1 MRLRWSNG
9 KSIFIKETMRLKTNF
24 DFRTE
29 QVGLA
34 LIGRDLSSITL
45 QLKQPPNESYRKSE
59 NENVSINTAVTNLS
73 TNSKTDL
80 NSPSSSGSSLSLTEN
95 ILKFQILQV
104 FPFTSESKK
113 MGIIVK
119 DNTSGEI
126 TFYLKGAD
134 MVSSFINFSLT
145 QWK

>member
-1 MRLRWSNG
+1 
-9 KSIFIKETMRLKTNF
+9 MRLKTNF